1 MQCSWLLLQVERWL
15 QRLDLDDAWRSFP
28 HSRPDF
34 LYFWLWAGA
43 RHAAVFSSHL
53 ASAKVKILFFLI
65 DLSVLLLFIQAVVF
79 RAIADDSI
87 VVPEPFIL
95 MAYNPRN

>member
-1 MQCSWLLLQVERWL
+1 MQCSWLLLQVKRWL
-15 QRLDLDDAWRSFP
+15 QRLDLDDAWRSLP

-43 RHAAVFSSHL
+43 KHAAVFSSHL
-53 ASAKVKILFFLI
+53 ASAKVKILFLI
-65 DLSVLLLFIQAVVF
+65 DLSVLLLFFQAVVF

>member
-1 MQCSWLLLQVERWL
+1 M
-15 QRLDLDDAWRSFP
+15 
-28 HSRPDF
+28 
-34 LYFWLWAGA
+34 
-43 RHAAVFSSHL
+43 
-53 ASAKVKILFFLI
+53 KILFLI
-65 DLSVLLLFIQAVVF
+65 DLSVLLLFFQAVVF

>member
-1 MQCSWLLLQVERWL
+1 M
-15 QRLDLDDAWRSFP
+15 
-28 HSRPDF
+28 
-34 LYFWLWAGA
+34 
-43 RHAAVFSSHL
+43 
-53 ASAKVKILFFLI
+53 KILFFLI

>member
-1 MQCSWLLLQVERWL
+1 MQCSWLLLQVQRWL
-15 QRLDLDDAWRSFP
+15 QRLDLDDAWRSLP

-43 RHAAVFSSHL
+43 KHAAVFSSYL
-53 ASAKVKILFFLI
+53 ASAKVKILFLI
-65 DLSVLLLFIQAVVF
+65 DLSVLLLFFQAVVF

>member
-1 MQCSWLLLQVERWL
+1 MQCSWLLLQVQRWL
-15 QRLDLDDAWRSFP
+15 QRLDLDDAWRSLP

-53 ASAKVKILFFLI
+53 ASAKVKILFLI
-65 DLSVLLLFIQAVVF
+65 YLSVLLLFIQAVVF